1 MAMEGCRNERGQ
13 EMSQDP
19 MGRGRYEGRL
29 RIPKLGTATVGFAL
43 VLSVIVVTLVGCS
56 IGATATPEAAV
67 GTVSGS
73 STTAGP
79 TTTTIASATT
89 SATRFEATSTTHTE
103 ATATTRAETMEPA
116 DTATATVSTA
126 EAATVSSVGVVTATE
141 DIGLELIIVEVTSFV
156 SPGSSAT
163 VRAKTAPG
171 ADCSIDVEYKSGKST
186 AKGLDPKQADAAGD
200 VSWTWCVGRR
210 TASGEYPVLVT
221 ASMDGRSLTQKTTF
235 VVK

>member
-1 MAMEGCRNERGQ
+1 
-13 EMSQDP
+13 MSQGP
-19 MGRGRYEGRL
+19 MGRGRYERRL
-29 RIPKLGTATVGFAL
+29 RMPNLGTAGAGIVL
-43 VLSVIVVTLVGCS
+43 VLLVIFVTLVGCS
-56 IGATATPEAAV
+56 IGATATPVAAV

-89 SATRFEATSTTHTE
+89 STTRFEATSTTHTE
-103 ATATTRAETMEPA
+103 ATATTRAETVAPA
-116 DTATATVSTA
+116 DIATTTVSTA
-126 EAATVSSVGVVTATE
+126 EAATVSSVGAVTARE
-141 DIGLELIIVEVTSFV
+141 DTGLELIIVEVTSFV

-186 AKGLDPKQADAAGD
+186 AKGLDPKQADAASD
-200 VSWTWCVGRR
+200 VSWTWRVGHR
-210 TASGEYPVLVT
+210 TASGEYSALVT
-221 ASMDGRSLTQKTTF
+221 ASMDGRSITQKATF